1 VSADG
6 ASGGGFGRRQLSFAE
21 RLVRT
26 IAAGGPM
33 TLAQYMAQVNAHY
46 YATRDPL
53 GAAGDFT
60 TAPEISQMFGELI
73 GLALADVWMRSGRA
87 RSPCYVEL
95 GPGRGT
101 LAADAVRAMEK
112 LDLTPPVH
120 LVETSPVLRGR
131 QQALLPHA
139 QFHDDIE
146 SLPDDRPLLVVGNEF
161 FDALPIQQ
169 SVRTA
174 DGWRERM
181 VGLGEDRPFAP
192 LTGERPVDAR
202 VPEALRDAPEGSIHE
217 SAPVGAA
224 VMMGLARRLMRQG
237 GAALFIDYGYEGPA
251 LGDSLQ
257 AVRGHRFADPFADAG
272 DNDLTAHVD
281 FTLIGNAARQEG
293 LKVCGPVGQGA
304 FLTRLGIEARAGVL
318 ARSAPDREE
327 EIEAARR
334 RLVDA
339 DQMGTLFKVIAAVH
353 PDWALPEGFGP
364 DGFGPDGFESE
375 GDPA

>member
-1 VSADG
+1 MSAEG
-6 ASGGGFGRRQLSFAE
+6 TPGSGFGRRQLSLAE
-21 RLVRT
+21 RLART

-33 TLAQYMAQVNAHY
+33 TLAQYMAQVNPHY

-53 GAAGDFT
+53 GTAGDFT

-73 GLALADVWMRSGRA
+73 GLALADVWMRSGGSSQA
-87 RSPCYVEL
+87 CYVEL

-101 LAADAVRAMEK
+101 LAADALRAMEK
-112 LDLTPPVH
+112 VELHPPVH

-139 QFHDDIE
+139 RFHDDID
-146 SLPDDRPLLVVGNEF
+146 SLPADRPLLVVGNEF

-169 SVRTA
+169 SIRTA
-174 DGWRERM
+174 EGWREVM

-192 LTGERPVDAR
+192 MAGALPVDAR
-202 VPEALRDAPEGSIHE
+202 VPEALRAAPEGSIHE
-217 SAPVGAA
+217 SAPAGAA
-224 VMMGLARRLMRQG
+224 IMMGLARRLLRQG
-237 GAALFIDYGYEGPA
+237 GIALFIDYGYEGPA
-251 LGDSLQ
+251 LGDTLQ

-293 LKVCGPVGQGA
+293 LKVCGPVGQGE
-304 FLTRLGIEARAGVL
+304 FLARLGIDARARML
-318 ARSAPDREE
+318 ARSVPDKAE

-339 DQMGTLFKVIAAVH
+339 DQMGTLFKVIAVVH
-353 PDWALPEGFGP
+353 PDWALPEGFGSE
-364 DGFGPDGFESE
+364 GFGPE
-375 GDPA
+375 GSAPEGAAA